1 MEKSIGIVYCVLGC
15 VCNEMHVGTKASGKC
30 DELDFNYMLLD
41 FLFSLKKSFFV
52 SFSSSSETT
61 TSERQLSK
69 VTVCAQVFLFFCFSS
84 PIFL

>member
-1 MEKSIGIVYCVLGC
+1 
-15 VCNEMHVGTKASGKC
+15 MHVGTKASGKC
-30 DELDFNYMLLD
+30 DELDFNCMLLD

-69 VTVCAQVFLFFCFSS
+69 VTVCAQVFFLFLFFSS
-84 PIFL
+84 PVFL